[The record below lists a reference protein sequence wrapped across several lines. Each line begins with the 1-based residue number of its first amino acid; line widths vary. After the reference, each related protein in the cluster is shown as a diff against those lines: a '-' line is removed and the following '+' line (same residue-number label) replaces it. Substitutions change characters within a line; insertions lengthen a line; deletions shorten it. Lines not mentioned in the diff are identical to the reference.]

1 MSIFCLHNIVVKE
14 QSIQGELMSKNKFT
28 KIAKPI
34 DKDPELS
41 KFENEYFTTA
51 TSEWSEYYKGFR
63 LQLPQDTED
72 NKIRGSHVPEI
83 LNNIFRVLK
92 WILSRHNEVKVL
104 RYDLY
109 PADADIS
116 ISDFHISLTKKL
128 GRLRRFNDKT
138 ISTTKT
144 DKGNAIFKDLKYF
157 WVREKG
163 THEAGGGIHYHC
175 FAVFRTPDRMTQK
188 QINDAFRESAAK
200 SLKGLIN
207 TKLKKED
214 FTNRKRNKRLLESY
228 LEQIT
233 SFRLNS
239 IKDKPSCP
247 YVTIPGYFWLKR
259 DMLALEK
266 SESQRQDISK
276 AIEHSLE
283 KLEEKK
289 GHKYLS
295 ISAISKRTHSKG
307 EPIGG
312 VLQECIYALSYLA
325 KTVSKHALPD
335 KKKKYGVSQLI
346 DKGITDTRKHQ
357 IAASTK
363 EINRY
368 FKEYEKHGLE
378 MQTKSGI

>member
-1 MSIFCLHNIVVKE
+1 
-14 QSIQGELMSKNKFT
+14 MSKNKFT

-34 DKDPELS
+34 DKDPELR

-51 TSEWSEYYKGFR
+51 TSEWSEYYKGFK
-63 LQLPQDTED
+63 LQLPQDNED
-72 NKIRGSHVPEI
+72 NRIRGSHVPEI
-83 LNNIFRVLK
+83 LDNIFRVLK
-92 WILSRHNEVKVL
+92 WILSRHNEVTVL

-109 PADADIS
+109 PADSDIS

-128 GRLRRFNDKT
+128 GRLRRLNDKT
-138 ISTTKT
+138 ISTTKS

-157 WVREKG
+157 WAREKG

-175 FAVFRTPDRMTQK
+175 FAVFRTPDRMK
-188 QINDAFRESAAK
+188 QYQVNDLFRDRAAK
-200 SLKGLIN
+200 SLKDLIK
-207 TKLKKED
+207 TKLKNED
-214 FTNRKRNKRLLESY
+214 FKSRKREKNLLETY
-228 LEQIT
+228 LEKIAA
-233 SFRLNS
+233 FKLGNS
-239 IKDKPSCP
+239 KDKPNCP
-247 YVTIPGYFWLKR
+247 YITIPGYFWLKR

-266 SESQRQDISK
+266 SKSQRQDILT
-276 AIEHSLE
+276 AIEDSLE
-283 KLEEKK
+283 KPNAKI

-335 KKKKYGVSQLI
+335 KKKKYGVSRLG
-346 DKGITDTRKHQ
+346 DKEITDTRRHQ
-357 IAASTK
+357 IAKSTK

-368 FKEYEKHGLE
+368 FEEYEKHGGE
-378 MQTKSGI
+378 MQTKSAI